1 MAQLNPTK
9 AELWKYDNCEFESQ
23 VGGHRVRVILK
34 SADSKHAHV
43 SNYYHR
49 THTYK
54 IDIKS
59 FLKTFTLVQETTRNV

>member
-1 MAQLNPTK
+1 MQQIKPTK
-9 AELWKYDNCEFESQ
+9 ADLWKYVNCEFASQ

-49 THTYK
+49 SHTYK
-54 IDIKS
+54 IEIKS
-59 FLKTFTLVQETTRNV
+59 FLKTFTLVEDTTSNV